1 MGNSAMSVGV
11 IEPVTN
17 DRPRQAK
24 PSAAKSW
31 LKAIELTSRIEADP
45 NKLFADIIEDHAARQ
60 PDRPCLLSDTK
71 CFSYAELVQRIN
83 RYARWALSA
92 GIKSGD
98 TVCLF
103 MPGQP
108 DYVAAWLG
116 ITRVGGVVA
125 LINTKLVGPSLSH
138 CINVAEADHVI
149 LASNLAGVFETAVP
163 YLSRVPKI
171 WILGGHAELDD
182 HDAATALDEIVD
194 RTDGSPLKAEER
206 ELVTIND
213 RALLIYTSGTTGP
226 PKAASIS
233 HRRILN
239 WGGWFAGLTGATSED
254 RLYDCL
260 PLFHSVGGIV
270 APCSMLAAG
279 GSVVIAEKFS
289 ASNFWPDIVR
299 HDCTLL
305 QYIGELCRYLLKAPP
320 SEYENRHRLRLVC
333 GNGLRGDIW
342 DDFQTRFAIPRILE
356 FYAATEGNF
365 SLFNVEG
372 QPGAIGRVPPL
383 LAHRFPAGLV
393 RLEPDNGAPLRN
405 AEGFCIPCARGE
417 AGEAI
422 GRIGTADEGG
432 GRFEGYTEASET
444 EKKILRDVFAKGD
457 SWFRTGDLMR
467 LDEKGFFHFVDRI
480 GDTFRWKG
488 ENVATSE
495 VNDAVRDFSGVID
508 ATTYGVSIPGTDG
521 RAGMSAIVVNEEF
534 DIAALPA
541 YLAQCLPAYARPL
554 FIRISRE
561 LDATE
566 TFKQKKAE
574 LAREGFD
581 PGAVSDPLFMLDPKT
596 GTYVALDAET
606 YAQINEGTIRL

>member
-1 MGNSAMSVGV
+1 MNGMTTGV
-11 IEPVTN
+11 IEQTKAA
-17 DRPRQAK
+17 RA
-24 PSAAKSW
+24 PSASKIW
-31 LKAIELTSRIEADP
+31 LKAIELTTRIETLP
-45 NKLFADIIEDHAARQ
+45 GRLFADVVDDWARRQ
-60 PDRPCLLSDTK
+60 PDRVALVTDDASLDYDGLSK
-71 CFSYAELVQRIN
+71 RIN
-83 RYARWALSA
+83 RYARWALSVGVA
-92 GIKSGD
+92 KGD
-98 TVCLF
+98 TVGLI
-103 MPGQP
+103 MPNDI

-116 ITRVGGVVA
+116 ISRVGGVVA
-125 LINTKLVGPSLSH
+125 LINTKLVGQSLAHCLDVAKPSHIIVAHELSETLESATPH
-138 CINVAEADHVI
+138 LKTDAEVWTHGDARGERAIDVA
-149 LASNLAGVFETAVP
+149 LAA
-163 YLSRVPKI
+163 
-171 WILGGHAELDD
+171 LDD
-182 HDAATALDEIVD
+182 GPL
-194 RTDGSPLKAEER
+194 SPEER
-206 ELVTIND
+206 GGGVIDD
-213 RALLIYTSGTTGP
+213 RALLIYTSGTTGL

-239 WGGWFAGLTGATSED
+239 WGFWFAGLTGATPQD

-299 HDCTLL
+299 HDCTLF

-342 DDFQTRFAIPRILE
+342 DDFQSRFAIPRILE

-372 QPGAIGRVPPL
+372 QPGAIGRIPPL

-393 RLEPDNGAPLRN
+393 KLDPDSGVPLRN
-405 AEGFCIPCARGE
+405 DEGFCIACARGE

-422 GRIGTADEGG
+422 GRIGKADEGG
-432 GRFEGYTEASET
+432 GRFEGYTDAGET

-457 SWFRTGDLMR
+457 AWFRTGDLMR
-467 LDEKGFFHFVDRI
+467 LDDKGFFHFVDRI

-495 VNDAVRDFSGVID
+495 VNDAVRDFTGVVD

-521 RAGMSAIVVNEEF
+521 RAGMSAIVVNEGF
-534 DIAALPA
+534 DIEALPA
-541 YLAQCLPAYARPL
+541 HLAQRLPVYARPL

-566 TFKQKKAE
+566 TFKQKKGE
-574 LAREGFD
+574 LAREAFD
-581 PGAVSDPLFMLDPKT
+581 PGAIEDPMFMLEPKS
-596 GTYVALDAET
+596 GAYVALDSGAF
-606 YAQINEGTIRL
+606 AQIVDGMVRL

>member
-1 MGNSAMSVGV
+1 MGGMTTGI
-11 IEPVTN
+11 IEQPKA
-17 DRPRQAK
+17 RA
-24 PSAAKSW
+24 PSASKIW
-31 LKAIELTSRIEADP
+31 LKAIELTARIETLP
-45 NKLFADIIEDHAARQ
+45 GRLFADVVDDWARRQ
-60 PDRPCLLSDTK
+60 PHRAALVACDATLDYEGLSK
-71 CFSYAELVQRIN
+71 RIN
-83 RYARWALSA
+83 RYARWARSA
-92 GIKSGD
+92 GVAKGD
-98 TVCLF
+98 TVALI
-103 MPGQP
+103 MPNSI

-116 ITRVGGVVA
+116 ISRVGGVVA
-125 LINTKLVGPSLSH
+125 LLNTKLVGQSLAH
-138 CINVAEADHVI
+138 CIDVAKPLHIVVAHELEETLDSASPHLKSQAEVWTHGDARGERAIDVV
-149 LASNLAGVFETAVP
+149 LAA
-163 YLSRVPKI
+163 
-171 WILGGHAELDD
+171 LDD
-182 HDAATALDEIVD
+182 
-194 RTDGSPLKAEER
+194 GPLLPEEHTG
-206 ELVTIND
+206 VSIDD
-213 RALLIYTSGTTGP
+213 RALLIYTSGTTGL

-239 WGGWFAGLTGATSED
+239 WGFWFAGLTGASPQD

-299 HDCTLL
+299 HDCTLF
-305 QYIGELCRYLLKAPP
+305 QYIGELCRYLLKASP

-342 DDFQTRFAIPRILE
+342 EDFQARFAIPRILE

-372 QPGAIGRVPPL
+372 QPGAIGRIPPL
-383 LAHRFPAGLV
+383 LAHRFPASLV
-393 RLEPDNGAPLRN
+393 KLDPDSGVPLRN
-405 AEGFCIPCARGE
+405 EEGFCIACTRGE

-432 GRFEGYTEASET
+432 GRFEGYTDVGET

-457 SWFRTGDLMR
+457 GWFRTGDLMR
-467 LDEKGFFHFVDRI
+467 LDDKGFFHFVDRI

-495 VNDAVRDFSGVID
+495 VNDAVRDFTGVID
-508 ATTYGVSIPGTDG
+508 ATTYGVSIPGADG
-521 RAGMSAIVVNEEF
+521 RAGMSAIVVNEGF
-534 DIAALPA
+534 DIKTLAAHLS
-541 YLAQCLPAYARPL
+541 LRLPAYARPV

-581 PGAVSDPLFMLDPKT
+581 PGGIADRLFVLDPKS
-596 GTYVALDAET
+596 GAYVALDSEA
-606 YAQINEGTIRL
+606 YAQIVAGSLRL